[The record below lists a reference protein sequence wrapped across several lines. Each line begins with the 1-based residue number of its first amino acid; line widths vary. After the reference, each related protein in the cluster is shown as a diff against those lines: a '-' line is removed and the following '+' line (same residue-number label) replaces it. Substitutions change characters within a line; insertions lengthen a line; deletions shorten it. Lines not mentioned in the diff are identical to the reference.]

1 MNRNEKFEV
10 GNDPTLSLDIKVSK
24 LYNGSQVTRALIA
37 GVPWIGTYIDNV
49 LTERAPTFT
58 QKRIEVYILE
68 LSAQIEELK
77 LQSIDQ
83 DDEVIF
89 DLFQSSLDRVI
100 KTRSNE
106 KIKRFASLSASCLN
120 GECSW
125 DETEAAL
132 GLVNELSDIQVEI
145 LKIAHQSEGFIL
157 VEKLPLI
164 LPSLTKSSSMLF
176 CAELVSKGLLKD
188 QGVSH
193 LDTGAIEMLSSTELN
208 DWFLKRLRNLGNAE
222 T

>member
-1 MNRNEKFEV
+1 MNRNDKFKI
-10 GNDPTLSLDIKVSK
+10 GNDPTLPLDIKISK
-24 LYNGSQVTRALIA
+24 LYIGSQVTRALIA
-37 GVPWIGTYIDNV
+37 GVPWVGTYIDNV
-49 LTERAPTFT
+49 ITERAQAFT
-58 QKRIEVYILE
+58 QKRLEVYLSE

-77 LQSIDQ
+77 LQSIAQ

-89 DLFQSSLDRVI
+89 DLLQSSLDKVT

-106 KIKRFASLSASCLN
+106 KIKRFACLSASCLN

-132 GLVNELSDIQVEI
+132 NLVNDLSDIQVEI
-145 LKIAHQSEGFIL
+145 LKIAHQSNGYIL
-157 VEKLPLI
+157 VENLPLV

-188 QGVSH
+188 KGVSH
-193 LDTGAIEMLSSTELN
+193 LDSGAIEMLSSTELN
-208 DWFLKRLRNLGNAE
+208 DWFLKRLRNLGSAD